1 MSNGANGRDEVR
13 PKDRTSNKYA
23 AKKAA
28 TERLAAQRAAQQ
40 KSERR
45 RNVLVA
51 GGSTLGVI
59 IVVVVIVVVG
69 LVTKK
74 SSTSTGSGN
83 PVVSASS
90 TVTDGISA
98 AATSTLSQASPDFST
113 ISGPPT
119 TITGNPLTGSAG
131 KPQVLYVGA
140 EYCPYCAATRW
151 PLAVALARFGTFD
164 NLKTTY
170 SSNSD
175 QAGPHTP
182 TLSFYHSTYTSQ
194 YIDFAGIEQEDG
206 AAKPLETLTKA
217 QDQLFTSLGGGA
229 YPFIDFGGKWMQKG
243 SSFNPTV
250 LKGMTPD
257 SVAKTLTDSSTKQG
271 KTVQAGADV
280 FTAIICGIDGGQPS
294 DVCTAP
300 SVTAAQKA
308 LSGGK

>member
-1 MSNGANGRDEVR
+1 MANGANGRDEVR
-13 PKDRTSNKYA
+13 QKDRASNKYA

-40 KSERR
+40 KAERR

-74 SSTSTGSGN
+74 NSPSSGSAN
-83 PVVSASS
+83 AVVGASS
-90 TVTDGISA
+90 TVTDGIST
-98 AATSTLSQASPDFST
+98 AATGTLSQASPDFSAV
-113 ISGPPT
+113 SGPPT
-119 TITGNPLTGSAG
+119 TITGNALTGSGG

-170 SSNSD
+170 SSDSD
-175 QAGPHTP
+175 PAGPHTP
-182 TLSFYHSTYTSQ
+182 TLSFYKSSYTSQ
-194 YIDFAGIEQEDG
+194 YIDFVGVEQEDG
-206 AAKPLETLTKA
+206 AAKPLETLTSD
-217 QDQLFTSLGGGA
+217 QNQLFTSLGGGA

-243 SSFNPTV
+243 SSFSPTV

-257 SVAKTLTDSSTKQG
+257 EVAKKLADSSSTQG
-271 KTVQAGADV
+271 KTVQASADV
-280 FTAIICGIDGGQPS
+280 FTAIICEIDGGKPS

-300 SVTAAQKA
+300 SVTAAEKA
-308 LSGGK
+308 ITGK